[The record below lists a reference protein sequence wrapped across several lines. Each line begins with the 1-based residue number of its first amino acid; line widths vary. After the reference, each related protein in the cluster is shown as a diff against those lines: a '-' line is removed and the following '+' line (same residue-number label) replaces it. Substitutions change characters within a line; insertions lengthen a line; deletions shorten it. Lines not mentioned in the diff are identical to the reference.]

1 MNNELN
7 TAGLCMEEVS
17 HFFGDV
23 QSLDNI
29 TTQVKNGSIF
39 GLIGSN
45 GSGKSTLLRI
55 LGGIYYPVS
64 GRVVCDGIPTY
75 ENPQMKR
82 QIVYLS
88 DEPYFLPNASMN
100 DMASFYRGVYAS
112 FDDARFAE
120 LAETFGLD
128 RSRRL
133 SAFSRG
139 MKKQAAIS
147 LVLASRPRWLLFD
160 ETFDGLDPQMR
171 RLFCS
176 MLAEASVDGVTS
188 IVASHSLR
196 ELEDICDHVG
206 LLHRGKLLLDC
217 DLDDLKETTHR
228 VQAIFRTEPDLA
240 RLKPMGL
247 ARRGSLYTFT
257 VRSGESELR
266 AALDALQP
274 EFYELIP
281 LTLEEIFINEMEE
294 HGYEANALNE

>member
-1 MNNELN
+1 MNNENN
-7 TAGLCMEEVS
+7 TAGLCTEEVS

-23 QSLDNI
+23 QSLDCI
-29 TTQVKNGSIF
+29 TTQIGNGSIF

-55 LGGIYYPVS
+55 LSGIYHPVS
-64 GRVVCDGIPTY
+64 GRVLCDGIPTY
-75 ENPQMKR
+75 ENPQLKR

-100 DMASFYRGVYAS
+100 DMAAFYRGVYPA

-120 LAETFGLD
+120 LAGTFGLD
-128 RSRRL
+128 RTRRL
-133 SAFSRG
+133 SGFSRG

-147 LVLASRPRWLLFD
+147 LVLAARPRWLLFD

-171 RLFCS
+171 RIFCS

-196 ELEDICDHVG
+196 ELEDICDHVA
-206 LLHRGKLLLDC
+206 LLHRGQLLLDC

-228 VQAIFRTEPDLA
+228 VQAIFRTEPDLTPLA
-240 RLKPMGL
+240 PTGL
-247 ARRGSLYTFT
+247 SRRASLYTFT
-257 VRSGESELR
+257 VQSSESDLR
-266 AALDALQP
+266 AALDAMHP

-294 HGYEANALNE
+294 HGYDADALNE